1 MNKLFAMLLA
11 VILMLGIAAV
21 TVCAEGTGN
30 LVEDYEIVE
39 EDTEIVDDEV
49 ETPAETPKPTV
60 IVAKPAESA
69 PAKTETA
76 PKKEDK
82 KPAETRP
89 AAPTVPE
96 KEDEISEPQIIPED
110 TEDGWSIDLGSMEDF
125 FSDIPFGDL
134 FGSLTSGDLFSGDMF
149 DPAPETGEPLDEEG
163 NAYTRDLQYDKDC
176 HKQFITVQTRSG
188 NMFYIIID
196 YDSPINAEE
205 EQYQAYF
212 LNMVDDADLLALL
225 DEETAAEMTTC
236 TCKDKCV
243 LGKVNADC
251 PVCKNDLT
259 GCKGVE
265 PEPPKVDEPPAEET
279 PTEEPKQEKKNNNML
294 PIIGVIGVVAVGGLA
309 FYYFKFIKGKKKDDM
324 DFYDDEGYEEHYVN
338 EDEDSD
344 SGGEDEE
351 DLAKVDEEE

>member
-1 MNKLFAMLLA
+1 MKMSMNKLFAMLLA
-11 VILMLGIAAV
+11 VMLMLGIAAV
-21 TVCAEGTGN
+21 TVYAEGTEN

-39 EDTEIVDDEV
+39 EDTEIVEDEV
-49 ETPAETPKPTV
+49 KTPAVTV
-60 IVAKPAESA
+60 SKPAESA
-69 PAKTETA
+69 PAKTEIA
-76 PKKEDK
+76 PKKDDK
-82 KPAETRP
+82 KPAETKP

-110 TEDGWSIDLGSMEDF
+110 TEDGWDIDLGDLGGMEDF

-134 FGSLTSGDLFSGDMF
+134 FGSLTSGDMF

-176 HKQFITVQTRSG
+176 HKQFITVQTRGG

-243 LGKVNADC
+243 LGKVNGDC

-265 PEPPKVDEPPAEET
+265 PEPQKVEEPSAEET
-279 PTEEPKQEKKNNNML
+279 PTDEPKPTKKNNML
-294 PIIGVIGVVAVGGLA
+294 PVIGVIGVVAVGGLA
-309 FYYFKFIKGKKKDDM
+309 FYYIKFIKGKKKDDM
-324 DFYDDEGYEEHYVN
+324 DFYDDEGYEENYVN
-338 EDEDSD
+338 EDENPD
-344 SGGEDEE
+344 SGGEDTEDSEE
-351 DLAKVDEEE
+351 DE

>member
-1 MNKLFAMLLA
+1 MNKLFAMFTA
-11 VILMLGIAAV
+11 VMLMLGVAAV
-21 TVCAEGTGN
+21 TVYAEGTEN

-39 EDTEIVDDEV
+39 EDTEIVNDEF
-49 ETPAETPKPTV
+49 ETPKPAVT
-60 IVAKPAESA
+60 VAKPTEPA
-69 PAKTETA
+69 PAKMETTPA
-76 PKKEDK
+76 KKEPTEAK
-82 KPAETRP
+82 KPVETKP
-89 AAPTVPE
+89 AVPTVPE

-110 TEDGWSIDLGSMEDF
+110 TEVGWSIDLGGMEDF
-125 FSDIPFGDL
+125 FSDIPFGDI
-134 FGSLTSGDLFSGDMF
+134 FGSFTAA
-149 DPAPETGEPLDEEG
+149 PAPETGEPLDEEG

-176 HKQFITVQTRSG
+176 HKQFITVQTRGG

-212 LNMVDDADLLALL
+212 LNMVDNADLLALL

-251 PVCKNDLT
+251 PVCKNDLS

-265 PEPPKVDEPPAEET
+265 PEPPKVEESLAEET
-279 PTEEPKQEKKNNNML
+279 PTEEPKQEKKSNNML

-324 DFYDDEGYEEHYVN
+324 DFYDDEGYEENYVN
-338 EDEDSD
+338 EDEDTD
-344 SGGEDEE
+344 SGGDDEE